1 MIKKIPKN
9 TSCFTYYN
17 ANPKDKRSSDCVLR
31 AISLASG
38 KSWDEVLDDLVV
50 FAHKYKEMP
59 NDKKCYAKYLESL
72 GFEMQKQPRQYDN
85 TKYTGKEFCN
95 LLNGLYTNSI
105 TGVVVPCDIVA
116 KIGGHHIVAIRLD
129 EDNKYKVFDIWDS
142 TGGSIG
148 NYWIRR
154 IKSNG

>member
-9 TSCFTYYN
+9 TACFTYFN

-38 KSWDEVLDDLVV
+38 KSWDEVLDDLVILS
-50 FAHKYKEMP
+50 HKYKEMP
-59 NDKKCYAKYLESL
+59 NDKKCYGKYLESL

-95 LLNGLYTNSI
+95 LLNGLYINSV
-105 TGVVVPCDIVA
+105 TGATVSCDIVA
-116 KIGGHHIVAIRLD
+116 KIGGHHLVAIRLD
-129 EDNKYKVFDIWDS
+129 EDNKYKIFDIWDS

-154 IKSNG
+154 NK